1 MVCLDEKPIQLHDH
15 VREPKGLRPG
25 KCRRVDYEYK
35 RNGICNAFCC
45 VEPKVGVYSVNIT
58 DHRKAEDYCRA
69 NQRDSGKLSKGRKD
83 RSGHGQSEH
92 PFGKLLNQTVWPGAS
107 GQHLE
112 SLYVG
117 PFRRIKPVRSLAI
130 REEINL
136 MDHECSVRVTH

>member
-35 RNGICNAFCC
+35 RNGTCNAFCC

-58 DHRKAEDYCRA
+58 DHRKAEDFCRA

-83 RSGHGQSEH
+83 DTSMVADHDPAGHQFARIRLQSGGNTQQRCRF
-92 PFGKLLNQTVWPGAS
+92 PPL
-107 GQHLE
+107 
-112 SLYVG
+112 
-117 PFRRIKPVRSLAI
+117 RRPAPA
-130 REEINL
+130 
-136 MDHECSVRVTH
+136 